1 MIVKLIESEQSLSGK
16 KLQIKN
22 PLGDFISS
30 TKNTDGLLF
39 NEDFKKQL
47 KKDEAAIRSYIDAFK
62 QTGNI
67 QNSFDMYMS
76 GASDSA
82 QSHAKN
88 IEVVNGQIENA
99 DAIIAKYEKSA
110 NMAQV
115 SNLAL
120 DKSFANCQKIIN
132 EFNGGFKN
140 TKLSQEDF
148 ISAVGTSNSVMG
160 KYLSNLNG
168 VPATLNGYRAA
179 LVGARV
185 QTVALQVASV
195 ALNAAITMGVGLAIR
210 GLITL
215 ADKLIVTSDEAIQ
228 MGEDAKNAISEINT
242 ATEDAS
248 NVVATATDRFA
259 ELARGVNLVNGEN
272 ISLSNEDYN
281 EFLSIS
287 NDLAETFPTLTR
299 IYDENG

>member
-47 KKDEAAIRSYIDAFK
+47 DKDKDAINSYINAFN

-76 GASDSA
+76 GASADA
-82 QSHAKN
+82 QNKVKD
-88 IEVVNGQIENA
+88 IEVTKGQIENA
-99 DAIIAKYEKSA
+99 SAIIDNYTKSA

-115 SNLAL
+115 TNLAL
-120 DKSFANCQKIIN
+120 NKSFDNCQKIVN
-132 EFNGGFKN
+132 EYNSGCKN
-140 TKLSQEDF
+140 VNLSQEDF
-148 ISAVGTSNSVMG
+148 ISAVSSSNSVMG
-160 KYLSNLNG
+160 HYLSGLQGGQANMK
-168 VPATLNGYRAA
+168 GYTTA
-179 LVGARV
+179 LIGAKV
-185 QTVALQVASV
+185 QTIALNVAST
-195 ALNAAITMGVGLAIR
+195 ALNAAITMGVGLAIQ
-210 GLITL
+210 GLIML

-242 ATEDAS
+242 ATEDAA
-248 NVVATATDRFA
+248 NVVDTATNRFA
-259 ELARGVNLVNGEN
+259 ELARGVNLINGEN
-272 ISLSNEDYN
+272 ISLSTDDYN

>member
-22 PLGDFISS
+22 PLGNFISS

-39 NEDFKKQL
+39 NEDFKTQL
-47 KKDEAAIRSYIDAFK
+47 EKDRKAIQNYIDAFN

-76 GASDSA
+76 GASADA

-99 DAIIAKYEKSA
+99 GAIIAKYEKSA

-115 SNLAL
+115 TNLAL
-120 DKSFANCQKIIN
+120 NKSFDNCQKIMN
-132 EFNGGFKN
+132 EYNSGCKN
-140 TKLSQEDF
+140 VNLSQEDF
-148 ISAVGTSNSVMG
+148 ISTVSSSNSVMG
-160 KYLSNLNG
+160 HYLSGLQGGQANMK
-168 VPATLNGYRAA
+168 GYTTA
-179 LVGARV
+179 LIGAKV
-185 QTVALQVASV
+185 QTIALNVAST
-195 ALNAAITMGVGLAIR
+195 ALNAAITMGVGLAIQ

-299 IYDENG
+299 IYDENS